1 MNTNTYVHKSS
12 ILLFNNVKE
21 YNERELFKSY
31 IESLK
36 LKELIIVLNNGNI
49 YTECAN
55 YIKSTHG
62 VEMPDIQDER
72 IKTLISELIKEKIDT
87 NVRDIQKESRQKLD
101 EILNKYKK
109 KLNNKD
115 LTTLSFNFNDDYAN
129 LLQ

>member
-31 IESLK
+31 IESLE
-36 LKELIIVLNNGNI
+36 LKELITVLNDGNF
-49 YTECAN
+49 YTECAK
-55 YIKSTHG
+55 YINQKHG

-87 NVRDIQKESRQKLD
+87 NLKGIRE
-101 EILNKYKK
+101 
-109 KLNNKD
+109 
-115 LTTLSFNFNDDYAN
+115 
-129 LLQ
+129 